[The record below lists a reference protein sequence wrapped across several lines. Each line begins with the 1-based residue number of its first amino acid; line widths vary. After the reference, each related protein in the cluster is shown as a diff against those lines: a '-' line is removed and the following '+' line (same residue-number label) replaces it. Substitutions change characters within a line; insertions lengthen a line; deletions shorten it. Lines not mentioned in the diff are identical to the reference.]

1 MAQGKALTPSPDAR
15 PGPRARRA
23 QICRPLASGRG
34 GPYAWGVVILRSLT
48 ALTVALFMMGVG
60 VQSTLLLCR
69 SKKTT
74 HHSCC
79 CKHTVDPSARGVE
92 LSSAPCCDATT
103 ADSLAAPPSSG
114 AAPAFSPAAPILL
127 PDLHASLAPALPGTL
142 VPRAALEGPHRAT
155 GPPLHLKH
163 RALLI

>member
-1 MAQGKALTPSPDAR
+1 M
-15 PGPRARRA
+15 
-23 QICRPLASGRG
+23 
-34 GPYAWGVVILRSLT
+34 VILRSLT

-60 VQSTLLLCR
+60 VQGTLLLCR
-69 SKKTT
+69 SQKTT

-79 CKHTVDPSARGVE
+79 CKHSLPLSALGVE

-103 ADSLAAPPSSG
+103 VSSPAAPPASG
-114 AAPAFSPAAPILL
+114 AAMAFSPAAPILL
-127 PDLHASLAPALPGTL
+127 PDLL
-142 VPRAALEGPHRAT
+142 AALGPAPLTAPVPKAAREGPRRAT